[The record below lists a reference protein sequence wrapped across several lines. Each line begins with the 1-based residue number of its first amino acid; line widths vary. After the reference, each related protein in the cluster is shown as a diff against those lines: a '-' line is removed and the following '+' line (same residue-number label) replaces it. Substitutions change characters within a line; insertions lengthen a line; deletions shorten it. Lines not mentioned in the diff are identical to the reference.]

1 MGWVTRGVPRRD
13 ARGVVVVVVVAV
25 GVCVLMCVLMWWVL
39 VVGFGRIGV
48 PTRTGADNVRVSVWR
63 HRDPCGARGY

>member
-1 MGWVTRGVPRRD
+1 
-13 ARGVVVVVVVAV
+13 VVVVAV